1 MNRRNAIRYSAWF
14 AGLGLLTPGVL
25 ASLQSCQESNPGE
38 TWIPLRLNEAQ
49 VDQLI
54 KLSDIILPAT
64 RTPSA
69 SDVKVHQF
77 VDLLMADV
85 LSGEQVTS
93 IQDGLAALDEISRN
107 ETQTSFEKMSSEDAT
122 DLVSRIDGEAFRDDP
137 SGDLDTG
144 FLENYRYLKALILM
158 TYFTSE
164 QGVRQNL
171 NYVVIPGEYKACIDL
186 PEDGRVM
193 VGDHM

>member
-1 MNRRNAIRYSAWF
+1 KGVVFFPTLDSMNRRNAIRYSAWF

-69 SDVKVHQF
+69 SDVKVHQL
-77 VDLLMADV
+77 VELRMADV

-93 IQDGLAALDEISRN
+93 IQDGLAALDETSRN
-107 ETQTSFEKMSSEDAT
+107 ETRTAFEKMSSEDAT
-122 DLVSRIDGEAFRDDP
+122 NLVSRIDGAAFSD
-137 SGDLDTG
+137 
-144 FLENYRYLKALILM
+144 
-158 TYFTSE
+158 
-164 QGVRQNL
+164 
-171 NYVVIPGEYKACIDL
+171 
-186 PEDGRVM
+186 
-193 VGDHM
+193 